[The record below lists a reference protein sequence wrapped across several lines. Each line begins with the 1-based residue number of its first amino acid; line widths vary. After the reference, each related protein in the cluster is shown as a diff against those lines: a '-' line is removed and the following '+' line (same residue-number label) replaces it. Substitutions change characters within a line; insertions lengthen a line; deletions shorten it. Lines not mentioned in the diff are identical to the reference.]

1 MVQVKIEA
9 IRVNLIGSHRVVIL
23 KDVDSERYL
32 PVWIGP
38 AEADAI
44 TVQLTDTTPARPL
57 THDLIASLLNNLGA
71 TVRYV
76 VISDLQNE
84 TFYARI
90 VLETRPGNE
99 MNVDSR
105 PSDAIN
111 IAVRV
116 KCPIY
121 VEDEIMLA
129 NAQMPEEEGTA
140 AAVADED
147 LGAFQDFLG
156 SLDLD
161 DMEKKS

>member
-1 MVQVKIEA
+1 M
-9 IRVNLIGSHRVVIL
+9 
-23 KDVDSERYL
+23 
-32 PVWIGP
+32 WIGP

-71 TVRYV
+71 KVRYV
-76 VISDLQNE
+76 VINDLQNE

-99 MNVDSR
+99 LNVDSR

>member
-71 TVRYV
+71 KVRYV
-76 VISDLQNE
+76 VINDLQNE

>member
-57 THDLIASLLNNLGA
+57 THDLIASMLNNLGA

-76 VISDLQNE
+76 VINDLQNE

-99 MNVDSR
+99 LNVDSR

>member
-57 THDLIASLLNNLGA
+57 THDLMVSLLSELGA
-71 TVRYV
+71 KVRHV
-76 VISDLQNE
+76 VINDLQQE

-90 VLETRPGNE
+90 LLQTRSGAE
-99 MNVDSR
+99 VSIDSR

-111 IAVRV
+111 VAVRV

-121 VEDEIMLA
+121 VEDEIMDA

-147 LGAFQDFLG
+147 LGAFKDFLG

-161 DMEKKS
+161 DLEKK

>member
-9 IRVNLIGSHRVVIL
+9 IRVNLIGSQRVVIL

-57 THDLIASLLNNLGA
+57 THDLIVSLLSELGA
-71 TVRYV
+71 KIRHV
-76 VISDLQNE
+76 VINDLQQE

-90 VLETRPGNE
+90 LLQTRSGAE
-99 MNVDSR
+99 ISIDSR

-111 IAVRV
+111 VAVRV

-121 VEDEIMLA
+121 VEDEIMDA
-129 NAQMPEEEGTA
+129 NAQVPEEEGTA

-147 LGAFQDFLG
+147 LGAFKDFLG

-161 DMEKKS
+161 DLEKK

>member
-1 MVQVKIEA
+1 MVEVKIEA
-9 IRVNLIGSHRVVIL
+9 IRVNLIGQHRVVIL

-57 THDLIASLLNNLGA
+57 THDLMTALINKLGA
-71 TVRYV
+71 KVLHV
-76 VISDLQNE
+76 VINDLQNE

-90 VLETRPGNE
+90 QLQTKVGAELSI
-99 MNVDSR
+99 DSR

-111 IAVRV
+111 VAVRV

-121 VEDEIMLA
+121 IEDNIMEA
-129 NAQMPEEEGTA
+129 HAQFPEEEGTA
-140 AAVADED
+140 AAVADEE
-147 LGAFQDFLG
+147 LGAFKDFLG

-161 DMEKKS
+161 DLEKRS

>member
-76 VISDLQNE
+76 VINDLQNE

>member
-1 MVQVKIEA
+1 MVEVKIEA

-57 THDLIASLLNNLGA
+57 THDLIASLLIELGA
-71 TVRYV
+71 KVRYV
-76 VISDLQNE
+76 VINDLQNE

-90 VLETRPGNE
+90 LLQTKSGAEIS
-99 MNVDSR
+99 VDSR

-111 IAVRV
+111 VAVRV

-121 VEDEIMLA
+121 IEDAIMDA
-129 NAQMPEEEGTA
+129 NAQFPEEEGTA
-140 AAVADED
+140 AAVADEE
-147 LGAFQDFLG
+147 LGAFKDFLG

-161 DMEKKS
+161 DLEKRS